1 MAPDGKNVTNV
12 QETRRGGSPIDQTG
26 SNQRRAKVMV
36 CDLGGF
42 TWVNFRSN
50 MRTKLAP
57 LFKHFYDGRSCR
69 GIKITVH
76 ADPLKREMA
85 PLARCLDAGSTRYE

>member
-1 MAPDGKNVTNV
+1 VTFIAPDGKNVTNV

-50 MRTKLAP
+50 MRAKLA
-57 LFKHFYDGRSCR
+57 RSSN
-69 GIKITVH
+69 TMT
-76 ADPLKREMA
+76 ADLV
-85 PLARCLDAGSTRYE
+85 GG